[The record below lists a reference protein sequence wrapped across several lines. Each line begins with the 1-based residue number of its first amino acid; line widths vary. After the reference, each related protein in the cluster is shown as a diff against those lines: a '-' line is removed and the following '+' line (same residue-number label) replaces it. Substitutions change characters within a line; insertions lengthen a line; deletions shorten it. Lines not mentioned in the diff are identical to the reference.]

1 MRQIAVLTFFIL
13 AGCAAA
19 GDDAADLTL
28 KISPNDTLNYV
39 WSINSV
45 SDSSGIERGRK
56 FTLAAD
62 STFGMT
68 LILRGM
74 PVAPAKRKEGVAPI
88 SIRIKDQSYLDKRS
102 IEDSKT
108 ELFIAKGKMKYTEN
122 GKILVDSD
130 NDIGLDKMGE
140 YQDNFKKMENSE
152 MRAVL
157 DPAGRQSEVLGDEA
171 IVNSIKNSGAQGL
184 FPILSGR
191 STKMGESWEESFQ
204 MPQIGDFK
212 LAKPLT
218 VKSKM
223 TFTKW
228 TEKDG
233 KKLAQIDLTTA
244 WETLDLRGENESGML
259 VEITKVFGTGTG
271 SCLFDTT
278 TGRFMEGTID
288 FTMKYRIDGEKNGDK
303 SGLDVNGKT
312 HFMFNAKP

>member
-1 MRQIAVLTFFIL
+1 MRQILLTAFIIL

-19 GDDAADLTL
+19 GDDAADLSI
-28 KISPNDTLNYV
+28 KIAPNDTLNYV
-39 WSINSV
+39 WTINSV

-56 FTLAAD
+56 FTLSAD

-74 PVAPAKRKEGVAPI
+74 PVAPAKKKEGAPI

-122 GKILVDSD
+122 GKVLVDSD

-140 YQDNFKKMENSE
+140 YQDHFKKMEGSE

-157 DPAGRQSEVLGDEA
+157 DPAGRQTEVLGDEA

-191 STKMGESWEESFQ
+191 ETKVGESWDESFQ
-204 MPQIGDFK
+204 VPQVGDFK

-228 TEKDG
+228 VEKDG
-233 KKLAQIDLTTA
+233 KKLAQIDLTTL

-259 VEITKVFGTGTG
+259 VEITKVFGQGTG
-271 SCLFDTT
+271 SCLFDAA
-278 TGRFMEGTID
+278 TGRFVEGTID

-312 HFMFNAKP
+312 HFMFYSKP